1 MSYTAL
7 FTGILALTF
16 STQAHAGVVHD
27 KSVSVAYLE
36 SQGYTVKP
44 LAFTGPLVPGGD
56 NVTLTG
62 SADHILTQLMELNP
76 TYNAAAIYGWD
87 ETSAE
92 TAGNANGN
100 EADIDANI
108 DRIIKR
114 ERVRFTILHETNK
127 H

>member
-1 MSYTAL
+1 
-7 FTGILALTF
+7 
-16 STQAHAGVVHD
+16 
-27 KSVSVAYLE
+27 
-36 SQGYTVKP
+36 
-44 LAFTGPLVPGGD
+44 
-56 NVTLTG
+56 
-62 SADHILTQLMELNP
+62 MELNP